1 MPRRD
6 PFAELVD
13 RARSEGAAH
22 ARSRERWLRQQAEE
36 EAALVGTLVDLAE
49 QAEPV
54 TVRTTS
60 GRRLQGTIAAVA
72 ADFVV
77 VRNLGGGD
85 TWVPVDAVAFVR
97 PQRGRRLAAAAGN
110 RPPPLDVRL
119 AEVL

>member
-13 RARSEGAAH
+13 RARSEGAAQV
-22 ARSRERWLRQQAEE
+22 RSRERWLRQQAQE

-49 QAEPV
+49 QREAV

-77 VRNLGGGD
+77 VPNPGGGG
-85 TWVPVDAVAFVR
+85 TRGPVAPLALPR
-97 PQRGRRLAAAAGN
+97 PRRGRA
-110 RPPPLDVRL
+110 
-119 AEVL
+119 